1 MYNSDPRALSFEN
14 CVFTLNF
21 ARQNLIQLM
30 SSEAYIYQSY
40 FEDNSAKIVN
50 HGITMI
56 TSNLEFVNSTVTFT
70 DEFAESLTTAKL
82 S

>member
-30 SSEAYIYQSY
+30 SSEAYIY
-40 FEDNSAKIVN
+40 
-50 HGITMI
+50 
-56 TSNLEFVNSTVTFT
+56 
-70 DEFAESLTTAKL
+70 
-82 S
+82 